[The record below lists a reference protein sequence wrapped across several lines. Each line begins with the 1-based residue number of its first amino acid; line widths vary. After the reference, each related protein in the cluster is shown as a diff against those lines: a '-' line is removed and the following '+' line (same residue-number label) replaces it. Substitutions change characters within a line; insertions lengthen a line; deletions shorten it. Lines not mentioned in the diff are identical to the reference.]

1 MVYDRNP
8 KYGDDQSFSEG
19 ARRIADLLWENSDG
33 DLSAFPSSYLE
44 NLRHEFADGRVSMM
58 ELIDRVDLGPEA
70 TYDDY
75 VEVVDMLMAMDP
87 DRFANPPEEI
97 VEIQPS
103 QLLYE
108 FEPDFDFSEFDF
120 AEEVEEEVAVAEQ
133 PEQDPFSDKMELF
146 LKKVIASVYRD
157 GVTSVTDIQGNPP
170 NAANNYLL
178 SDDGKSFSGIFYD
191 SPPGEQTKKF
201 PFQVIEKGPDQWQ
214 IKY

>member
-8 KYGDDQSFSEG
+8 RFGADQSFSEN
-19 ARRIADLLWENSDG
+19 ARRVADFLWETTGGN
-33 DLSAFPSSYLE
+33 LSEFPLSYLE
-44 NLRHEFADGRVSMM
+44 NLRHEFVDGKVSMM

-75 VEVVDMLMAMDP
+75 VEMVDMLLAVEP

-97 VEIQPS
+97 VEIQPT

-108 FEPDFDFSEFDF
+108 FEPDLDFSEFDF
-120 AEEVEEEVAVAEQ
+120 AEEVEVEEEVTVD
-133 PEQDPFSDKMELF
+133 QDPLSDKMELF
-146 LKKVIASVYRD
+146 LKKVIASVYQD

-178 SDDGKSFSGIFYD
+178 ADDGKSFSGIFYD
-191 SPPGEQTKKF
+191 SPPNEEAKKF
-201 PFQVIEKGPDQWQ
+201 PFKIVEKGPDQWQ